1 MAPSSRGRRAR
12 VSSGLAPT
20 GRVAEGHLGLEVAV
34 LRQEMA
40 TMRHELPAAMH
51 EELRAQTG
59 RLTTAL
65 LATVTI
71 TVTAVTA
78 IVRLG

>member
-1 MAPSSRGRRAR
+1 
-12 VSSGLAPT
+12 
-20 GRVAEGHLGLEVAV
+20 
-34 LRQEMA
+34 MA